1 MKGGSEEH
9 GNRLARGCG
18 LGIEEVIAA
27 GRGADLQMVAGDS
40 AFRIASGGPLKGH
53 LVSDH
58 QSPTPDL
65 RPPTCPP

>member
-18 LGIEEVIAA
+18 SGIEEVIAA

-40 AFRIASGGPLKGH
+40 AFRIAGGGPLKGH
-53 LVSDH
+53 LVSD
-58 QSPTPDL
+58 P